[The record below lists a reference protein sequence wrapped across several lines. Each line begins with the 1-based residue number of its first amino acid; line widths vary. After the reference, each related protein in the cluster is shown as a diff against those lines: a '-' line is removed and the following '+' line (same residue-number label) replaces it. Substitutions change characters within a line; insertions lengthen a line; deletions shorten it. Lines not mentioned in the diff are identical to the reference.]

1 MRFHRGITHLLVHLL
16 PQDLQDRMDARV
28 NGMSSINFL
37 LGSKNRGQ
45 RDCRQKLD
53 PYVKQ
58 DFVRDLKKVWK
69 QHNRKEAEQ
78 TILRTAC
85 TVAGDLLRHAINAR
99 QTVEEVHAVVCY
111 FVTITNAEL
120 TRVAESFGNVPSGLF
135 IADAGSKHHLDY
147 AEHRVYAQ
155 RVAERLHP
163 AAPAPAP
170 A

>member
-1 MRFHRGITHLLVHLL
+1 M
-16 PQDLQDRMDARV
+16 
-28 NGMSSINFL
+28 
-37 LGSKNRGQ
+37 
-45 RDCRQKLD
+45 
-53 PYVKQ
+53 
-58 DFVRDLKKVWK
+58 RDLKKVWK

-85 TVAGDLLRHAINAR
+85 TVAGDLLRHAMNAR
-99 QTVEEVHAVVCY
+99 QTVEEVCTTVCY

-155 RVAERLHP
+155 RVAERLLP
-163 AAPAPAP
+163 AAPAPA
-170 A
+170 